1 MTLKLYTLSIIIF
14 LFNCSSSSL
23 IDSTHNF
30 NNELNEIDITEHIK
44 YLSSDELEGRFPG
57 TRGSDLAISYI
68 VDNFKKYKLLPM
80 QDNTFLQFFDFSDLK
95 REKFRVAN
103 VVGLIPGNENKDE
116 YIVIGAHFDHLGY
129 GGVHSG
135 SREMSSNEIHYG
147 ADDNASGV
155 AGILELA
162 HKLSANRDKL
172 RRSIIF
178 VAFNAEEQ
186 GIYGSKHFINNPP
199 VPKDKIITMI
209 NLDMIGRLRNLS
221 LNVSGTGTSPY
232 FNEILDKTSSIHMLN
247 IKKNPEG
254 FGPSDHASFYSN
266 NIPVLSFFTGGH
278 QDYHTPR
285 DVWTK
290 INISGQKKVLSM
302 VYDTILLIDS
312 KKNKPK
318 FTEAGPQSAPATS
331 RIKMSVTFGF
341 MPSYTSIEDGLG
353 VDGVRSEG
361 PAGRAGLKKGDIII
375 KINNVAIKDI
385 YGYMDVLQKLK
396 PGESSVVV
404 VLRND
409 KKITLNVKH

>member
-30 NNELNEIDITEHIK
+30 NNDLNEIDISEHIK

-95 REKFRVAN
+95 RQKFRVAN
-103 VVGLIPGNENKDE
+103 VVGLIPGNENEDE

-135 SREMSSNEIHYG
+135 SRELSSNEIHYG

-178 VAFNAEEQ
+178 VAFNPSFE
-186 GIYGSKHFINNPP
+186 GKKPTSRPP
-199 VPKDKIITMI
+199 V
-209 NLDMIGRLRNLS
+209 LD
-221 LNVSGTGTSPY
+221 
-232 FNEILDKTSSIHMLN
+232 
-247 IKKNPEG
+247 
-254 FGPSDHASFYSN
+254 A
-266 NIPVLSFFTGGH
+266 
-278 QDYHTPR
+278 
-285 DVWTK
+285 
-290 INISGQKKVLSM
+290 
-302 VYDTILLIDS
+302 
-312 KKNKPK
+312 
-318 FTEAGPQSAPATS
+318 
-331 RIKMSVTFGF
+331 
-341 MPSYTSIEDGLG
+341 
-353 VDGVRSEG
+353 
-361 PAGRAGLKKGDIII
+361 
-375 KINNVAIKDI
+375 
-385 YGYMDVLQKLK
+385 
-396 PGESSVVV
+396 
-404 VLRND
+404 
-409 KKITLNVKH
+409 